1 MKNKEAKEL
10 MSRFKA
16 GELSEDEQIKISYWL
31 HHLNEDGN
39 SGLSEEDLQHAS
51 NEIWA
56 KVDPAKIKPYKL
68 WPLIAAAV
76 LFCLA
81 LAFYFFQDAYTIPT
95 ITSTAKIDIAPGG
108 NKAFLTLA
116 NGKRIVLTDA
126 KNGELAEES
135 GIKVIKTAD
144 GQLVYNVSNGI
155 SAVTGTNKIETPA
168 GGQYQVRLPD
178 GTKVWLNAAS
188 SLTFPTKFAKL
199 ERRVMLSGEAYF
211 EVAKDKRHPFIVKTE
226 QQEVEVLGTHFNI
239 NSYQDEPELKTTLLE
254 GSVKVVPASLSLNG
268 NSQLHDIILKP
279 GEQAVNSGAGIMV
292 KQIDAQSAI
301 DWKNGDFIF
310 NGETLES
317 IMRKVSRWYNV
328 QIIYEDQN
336 LKKQSFGGEVS
347 RFANV
352 SEVLEVLELTGFAHF
367 KIEGRRIIIKK

>member
-1 MKNKEAKEL
+1 MKNKEAEEL
-10 MSRFKA
+10 ISRFKA
-16 GELSEDEQIKISYWL
+16 GELSEDEKIRISYWL
-31 HHLNEDGN
+31 HHLNENGD
-39 SGLSEEDLQHAS
+39 SGLSQEDLQHAS
-51 NEIWA
+51 KEIWT
-56 KVDPAKIKPYKL
+56 KVDPAKIRLYRL
-68 WPLIAAAV
+68 WPLIAATI

-95 ITSTAKIDIAPGG
+95 ITSTAKIDIVPGG

-126 KNGELAEES
+126 KNGELAEQS

-144 GQLVYNVSNGI
+144 GQLIYSVSNET
-155 SAVTGTNKIETPA
+155 SPVTGTNKIETPA

-254 GSVKVVPASLSLNG
+254 GSVKVVLNSSVQHVTMQDRSIIIKP
-268 NSQLHDIILKP
+268 SQQAILQNNKLKVQTVDIQ
-279 GEQAVNSGAGIMV
+279 EAV
-292 KQIDAQSAI
+292 
-301 DWKNGDFIF
+301 DWKNGEFIF
-310 NGETLES
+310 NNESLES
-317 IMRKVSRWYNV
+317 IMRKISRWYNV
-328 QIIYEDQN
+328 KINYGNIRRTK
-336 LKKQSFGGEVS
+336 LFSGKIS
-347 RFANV
+347 RFENV
-352 SEVLEVLELTGFAHF
+352 SEVLSMLELTGEVHF
-367 KIEGRRIIIKK
+367 KTEERRITILN

>member
-16 GELSEDEQIKISYWL
+16 GESSENEQIKISYWL
-31 HHLNEDGN
+31 HHLNEEGD

-51 NEIWA
+51 DDIWI
-56 KVDPAKIKPYKL
+56 KVDPAKIKSYKI
-68 WPLIAAAV
+68 WPLIATAV

-155 SAVTGTNKIETPA
+155 SPVTGTNKIETPA

-254 GSVKVVPASLSLNG
+254 GSVKVTLNSSARHLKMQDKG
-268 NSQLHDIILKP
+268 IIIKPSQQAILQNNKLKIQTVDIQ
-279 GEQAVNSGAGIMV
+279 EAV
-292 KQIDAQSAI
+292 
-301 DWKNGDFIF
+301 DWKNGEFIF
-310 NGETLES
+310 NNESLES
-317 IMRKVSRWYNV
+317 IMRKISRWYNV
-328 QIIYEDQN
+328 DISYGNIRRTK
-336 LKKQSFGGEVS
+336 LFSGKIS
-347 RFANV
+347 RFENV
-352 SEVLEVLELTGFAHF
+352 SEVLNMLELTGEVHF
-367 KIEGRRIIIKK
+367 KTEERRITVLN